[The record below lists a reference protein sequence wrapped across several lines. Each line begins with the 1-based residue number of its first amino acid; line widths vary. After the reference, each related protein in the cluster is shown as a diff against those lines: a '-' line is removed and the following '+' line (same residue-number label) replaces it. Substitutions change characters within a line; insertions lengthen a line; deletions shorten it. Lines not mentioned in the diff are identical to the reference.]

1 MSSYT
6 HKVCTY
12 VPNISIFGLLL
23 NPLLFLEIIFT
34 DPLQLINILVH
45 TINLL
50 EIGKILI
57 LCISLFIV
65 INIKFPNINFKQNFI
80 SNKFYIFFLSFSISI
95 INDFIK
101 GDDFSSNFTESVFL
115 AMIITLIYTFY
126 TDLVINGFT
135 DNFENPLRKILFFVF
150 MILCV
155 LCSMNIIKNLMDK

>member
-34 DPLQLINILVH
+34 NPLELINILVH
-45 TINLL
+45 SINLM

-57 LCISLFIV
+57 LCVSVFLV

-80 SNKFYIFFLSFSISI
+80 SNKFYIFFLSFSISVI
-95 INDFIK
+95 HDLVK
-101 GDDFSSNFTESVFL
+101 GVAFSENFTESVFL
-115 AMIITLIYTFY
+115 AMVITLIYSFY

-155 LCSMNIIKNLMDK
+155 LCSMNLIKNLMEK

>member
-6 HKVCTY
+6 HKVCKY

-115 AMIITLIYTFY
+115 AMVITLIYTFY

-150 MILCV
+150 MVLCV